1 MGIVAMLD
9 NQLKKQ
15 VFKLKGRLYTLTVI
29 SILDVNPDLFTQQ
42 LEEIVLKAPKLF
54 HNTPVVLD
62 CSAIQEKEIHL
73 SVLCQNIRQ
82 HGLVPVAIQG
92 GHPKLETLA
101 QCEGLAILNASSN
114 YDKLIETQVEE
125 PSSSIEPKQTKL
137 LTSPVRSGQQ
147 IVSSG
152 DLVILSSVSHGSE
165 LLAEG
170 HIHVYGPLRGRALAG
185 ISGNKQSRIFCQL
198 LEAELVS
205 IAGYYRLS
213 DVIERPPGPCQIYL
227 QDDHIQIEPL

>member
-1 MGIVAMLD
+1 MGITAMPD

-29 SILDVNPDLFTQQ
+29 SLLEVHPDLLASQ
-42 LEEIVLKAPKLF
+42 LEALVEKAPRLF
-54 HNTPVVLD
+54 QNTPIVLD
-62 CSAIQEKEIHL
+62 CSAVQEKEIHL
-73 SVLCQNIRQ
+73 SALCQTIRQ
-82 HGLVPVAIQG
+82 HGLVPIAIQG
-92 GHPKLETLA
+92 GHPKIETLA

-114 YDKLIETQVEE
+114 YDKLIDPPTGE
-125 PSSSIEPKQTKL
+125 PSPSSESKQTRL

-147 IVSSG
+147 ILSSG

-170 HIHVYGPLRGRALAG
+170 HIHIYGPLRGRALAG
-185 ISGNKQSRIFCQL
+185 ISGNKESRIFCQS
-198 LEAELVS
+198 LEAELVA

-213 DVIERPPGPCQIYL
+213 DAIESPSGPCQIYL